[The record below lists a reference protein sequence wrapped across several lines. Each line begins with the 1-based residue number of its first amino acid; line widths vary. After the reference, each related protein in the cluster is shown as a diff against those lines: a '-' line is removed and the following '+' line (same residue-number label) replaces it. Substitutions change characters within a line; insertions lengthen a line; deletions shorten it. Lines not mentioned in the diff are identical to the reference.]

1 MKQIHTTKPPVFV
14 IIGLIVSFAL
24 CVEMYLWWRDSE
36 TWVALL
42 FGFFFFLIF
51 MVFANPLIAWRTI
64 TVEDKMLTIFKRFY
78 RPVKVNISDSLF
90 QINMQNNKV
99 HSCRFKVDNQYFQ
112 IVPAHYTKCDE
123 LTDSIM
129 TYVKKKKVSI
139 NVI

>member
-14 IIGLIVSFAL
+14 IIGLIISFAL

-42 FGFFFFLIF
+42 LVFFFFLIF
-51 MVFANPLIAWRTI
+51 IVFANPLIAWRTI
-64 TVEDKMLTIFKRFY
+64 TVEDKMLTVFKRFY

-99 HSCRFKVDNQYFQ
+99 HSFRFRVGDRYFQ
-112 IVPAHYTKCDE
+112 IVPAHYTKRDE
-123 LTDSIM
+123 LSDSIM

-139 NVI
+139 KVI